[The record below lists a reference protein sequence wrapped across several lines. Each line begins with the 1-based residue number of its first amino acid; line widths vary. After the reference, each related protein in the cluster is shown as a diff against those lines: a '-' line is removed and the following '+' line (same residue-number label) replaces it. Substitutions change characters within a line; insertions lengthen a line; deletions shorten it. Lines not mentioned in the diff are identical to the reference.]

1 MTLEELNAFIEKL
14 VRNEDF
20 KNMLTGKVGLL
31 DDKVILELNNVL
43 LSQYNRFPRHRNIPS
58 LMNLKVNLNS
68 GDYQDFV
75 VRFYETMGISK
86 EITLPILQNKVAIQ
100 NDKDFRAVTERDG
113 LIKLQKFDNFLGW
126 LVTLIH
132 EMAHAISKNNSKGT
146 DNLFAEVEAK
156 VTEQVFYQYLVNNK
170 INIIFDEKNSLRSLT
185 TEEVQIQRLLEM
197 DQEREY
203 LYRYNRERA
212 VVNGLRNNLKFNK
225 TYCFSEE
232 QYKNI
237 DVDTKSLLSRRKNE
251 LTQDYVGSSP
261 EIGAYCLNN
270 GRHLDNEYRFVIARL
285 FVEYACNHPDILNKF
300 GEYLRSKD
308 YKNQR
313 YMQDFFGIVS
323 INDLVKAEIINYQ
336 NTCDLLEQKEDI
348 FLKKD
353 IDRKSHLASFD
364 KMSLEEKALYEKMKL
379 AGEKENS
386 IKRNL
391 QPMKRVLEKSN
402 NPDNNGYISTLLLT
416 LGVGFISGIVSA
428 LAYLFIS
435 R

>member
-1 MTLEELNAFIEKL
+1 MTLEELNTFIEKL
-14 VRNEDF
+14 VCNEDF
-20 KNMLTGKVGLL
+20 KNMLTGKVGIL

-68 GDYQDFV
+68 SDYQDFV

-86 EITLPILQNKVAIQ
+86 EVTLPILQNKVAIQ

-113 LIKLQKFDNFLGW
+113 LIKLQKFDNSLGW
-126 LVTLIH
+126 LVTLVH

-146 DNLFAEVEAK
+146 DNLFTEVEAK

-170 INIIFDEKNSLRSLT
+170 INIILNENNSLRALT
-185 TEEVQIQRLLEM
+185 AEEVQLQRLLEM
-197 DQEREY
+197 DHEREY

-232 QYKNI
+232 QYENM
-237 DVDTKSLLSRRKNE
+237 DADTKVLLSRRKNE
-251 LTQDYVGSSP
+251 LTQDYVGLNP
-261 EIGAYCLNN
+261 GIGAYRLNN

-285 FVEYACNHPDILNKF
+285 FVEYTCNHPDILNKF
-300 GEYLRSKD
+300 GEYLMSKD
-308 YKNQR
+308 YRNQR
-313 YMQDFFGIVS
+313 YIQDFFRIVS
-323 INDLVKAEIINYQ
+323 ISDLVKAEVCNYQ
-336 NTCDLLEQKEDI
+336 NTYDLLEHKENI

-353 IDRKSHLASFD
+353 RDRKSHLASFD
-364 KMSLEEKALYEKMKL
+364 KMSLEDKALYEKMRL
-379 AGEKENS
+379 EREESKENS
-386 IKRNL
+386 L
-391 QPMKRVLEKSN
+391 QPMKRVLEKSS
-402 NPDNNGYISTLLLT
+402 NPDSNGYISTLLLT
-416 LGVGFISGIVSA
+416 LGVGFISGVVAIMT
-428 LAYLFIS
+428 YLFIS

>member
-20 KNMLTGKVGLL
+20 KNMLTGKVGIL

-43 LSQYNRFPRHRNIPS
+43 LSQYNRFLRHRNIPS

-86 EITLPILQNKVAIQ
+86 EVTLPILQNKLIIQ

-113 LIKLQKFDNFLGW
+113 LIKLQKFDNTLGW
-126 LVTLIH
+126 LVTLVH

-146 DNLFAEVEAK
+146 DNLFTEVEAK

-170 INIIFDEKNSLRSLT
+170 INIILDENNSLRALT
-185 TEEVQIQRLLEM
+185 AEEVQLQRLLEM
-197 DQEREY
+197 DHEREY

-232 QYKNI
+232 QYENM
-237 DVDTKSLLSRRKNE
+237 DADTKVLLSRRKNE
-251 LTQDYVGSSP
+251 LTQDYVGFNP
-261 EIGAYCLNN
+261 GIGAYRLNN

-285 FVEYACNHPDILNKF
+285 FVEYTCNHPDILNKF
-300 GEYLRSKD
+300 GEYLMSKD
-308 YKNQR
+308 YRNQR
-313 YMQDFFGIVS
+313 YIQDFFRIVS
-323 INDLVKAEIINYQ
+323 INDLVKAEVCNYQ
-336 NTCDLLEQKEDI
+336 NTYDLLEHKENI

-353 IDRKSHLASFD
+353 RDRKSHLASFD
-364 KMSLEEKALYEKMKL
+364 NMSLEDKALYEKMRL
-379 AGEKENS
+379 EREESKENS
-386 IKRNL
+386 L
-391 QPMKRVLEKSN
+391 QPMKRVLEKSS
-402 NPDNNGYISTLLLT
+402 NPDSNGYISTLLLT
-416 LGVGFISGIVSA
+416 LGVGFISGVVAIMT
-428 LAYLFIS
+428 YLFIS
-435 R
+435 K

>member
-14 VRNEDF
+14 VCNEDF
-20 KNMLTGKVGLL
+20 KNMLTGKVGIP
-31 DDKVILELNNVL
+31 DDKVILELNTVL

-86 EITLPILQNKVAIQ
+86 EVTLPILQNKVAIQ

-113 LIKLQKFDNFLGW
+113 LIKLQKFDNSLGW
-126 LVTLIH
+126 LVTLVH

-146 DNLFAEVEAK
+146 DNLFTEVEAK

-170 INIIFDEKNSLRSLT
+170 INIILDENNSLRALT
-185 TEEVQIQRLLEM
+185 AEEVQLQRLLEM
-197 DQEREY
+197 DHEREY

-232 QYKNI
+232 QYENM
-237 DVDTKSLLSRRKNE
+237 DADTKVLLSRRKNE
-251 LTQDYVGSSP
+251 LTQDYVGFNP
-261 EIGAYCLNN
+261 GIGAYRLNN

-285 FVEYACNHPDILNKF
+285 FVEYTCNHPDILNKF
-300 GEYLRSKD
+300 GEYLMSKD
-308 YKNQR
+308 YRNQR
-313 YMQDFFGIVS
+313 YIQDFFRIVS
-323 INDLVKAEIINYQ
+323 INDLVKAEVCNYQ
-336 NTCDLLEQKEDI
+336 NTYDLLEHKENI

-353 IDRKSHLASFD
+353 RDRKSHLDSFD
-364 KMSLEEKALYEKMKL
+364 KMSLEEKALYEKMIL
-379 AGEKENS
+379 EREESKENS
-386 IKRNL
+386 L
-391 QPMKRVLEKSN
+391 QPMKRVLEKSS
-402 NPDNNGYISTLLLT
+402 NPDSNGYISTLLLT
-416 LGVGFISGIVSA
+416 LGVGFISGVVAIMT
-428 LAYLFIS
+428 YLFIS

>member
-20 KNMLTGKVGLL
+20 KNMLTGKVGIL
-31 DDKVILELNNVL
+31 DDKVILELNTVL

-86 EITLPILQNKVAIQ
+86 EVTLPILQNKLIIQ

-113 LIKLQKFDNFLGW
+113 LIKLQKFDNSLGW
-126 LVTLIH
+126 LVTLVH

-146 DNLFAEVEAK
+146 DNLFTEVEAK

-170 INIIFDEKNSLRSLT
+170 INIILDENNSLRALT
-185 TEEVQIQRLLEM
+185 AEEVQLQRLLEM
-197 DQEREY
+197 DHEREY

-225 TYCFSEE
+225 TYCFSKE
-232 QYKNI
+232 QYENM
-237 DVDTKSLLSRRKNE
+237 DADTKVLLSRRKNE
-251 LTQDYVGSSP
+251 LTQDYVGFNP
-261 EIGAYCLNN
+261 GIGAYRLNN

-285 FVEYACNHPDILNKF
+285 FVEYTCNHPDILNKF
-300 GEYLRSKD
+300 GEYLMSKD
-308 YKNQR
+308 YRNQR
-313 YMQDFFGIVS
+313 YIQDFFRIVS
-323 INDLVKAEIINYQ
+323 INDLVKAEVCNYQ
-336 NTCDLLEQKEDI
+336 NTYDLLEHKENI

-353 IDRKSHLASFD
+353 RDRKSHLDSFD
-364 KMSLEEKALYEKMKL
+364 KMSLEEKALYEKMRL
-379 AGEKENS
+379 EREESKENS
-386 IKRNL
+386 L
-391 QPMKRVLEKSN
+391 QPMKRVLEKSS
-402 NPDNNGYISTLLLT
+402 NPDSNGYISTLLLT
-416 LGVGFISGIVSA
+416 LGVGFISGVVAIMT
-428 LAYLFIS
+428 YLFIS

>member
-20 KNMLTGKVGLL
+20 KNMLTGKVGIL

-86 EITLPILQNKVAIQ
+86 EVTLPILQNKLIIQ

-113 LIKLQKFDNFLGW
+113 LIKLQKFDNTLGW
-126 LVTLIH
+126 LVTLVH

-146 DNLFAEVEAK
+146 DNLFTEVEDK

-170 INIIFDEKNSLRSLT
+170 INIILDENNSLRALT
-185 TEEVQIQRLLEM
+185 AEEVQLQRLLEM
-197 DQEREY
+197 DHEREY

-232 QYKNI
+232 QYENI
-237 DVDTKSLLSRRKNE
+237 DADTKALLSRRKNE
-251 LTQDYVGSSP
+251 LTQDYVGFNP
-261 EIGAYCLNN
+261 GIGAYRLNN

-285 FVEYACNHPDILNKF
+285 FVEYTCNHPDILNKF
-300 GEYLRSKD
+300 GEYLMSKD
-308 YKNQR
+308 YRNQR
-313 YMQDFFGIVS
+313 YIQDFFRIVS
-323 INDLVKAEIINYQ
+323 INDLVKAEVCNYQ
-336 NTCDLLEQKEDI
+336 NTYDLLEHKENI

-353 IDRKSHLASFD
+353 RDRKSHLASFD
-364 KMSLEEKALYEKMKL
+364 NMSLEDKALYEKMRL
-379 AGEKENS
+379 EREESKENS
-386 IKRNL
+386 L
-391 QPMKRVLEKSN
+391 QPMKRVLEKSS
-402 NPDNNGYISTLLLT
+402 NPDSNGYISTLLLT
-416 LGVGFISGIVSA
+416 LGVGFISGVVAIMT
-428 LAYLFIS
+428 YLFIS
-435 R
+435 K

>member
-14 VRNEDF
+14 VCNEDF
-20 KNMLTGKVGLL
+20 KNMLTGKVGIP
-31 DDKVILELNNVL
+31 DDKVILELNTVL

-86 EITLPILQNKVAIQ
+86 EVTLPILQNKVAIQ

-113 LIKLQKFDNFLGW
+113 LIKLQKFDNSLGW
-126 LVTLIH
+126 LVTLVH

-146 DNLFAEVEAK
+146 DNLFTEVEAK

-170 INIIFDEKNSLRSLT
+170 INIILDENNSLRALT
-185 TEEVQIQRLLEM
+185 AEEVQLQRLLEM
-197 DQEREY
+197 DHEREY

-232 QYKNI
+232 QYENM
-237 DVDTKSLLSRRKNE
+237 DADTKVLLSRRKNE
-251 LTQDYVGSSP
+251 LTQDYVGFNP
-261 EIGAYCLNN
+261 GIGAYRLNN

-285 FVEYACNHPDILNKF
+285 FVEYTCNHPDILNKF
-300 GEYLRSKD
+300 GEYLMSKD
-308 YKNQR
+308 YRNQR
-313 YMQDFFGIVS
+313 YIQDFFRIVS
-323 INDLVKAEIINYQ
+323 INDLVKAEVCNYQ
-336 NTCDLLEQKEDI
+336 NTYDLLEHKENI

-353 IDRKSHLASFD
+353 RDRKSHLDSFD
-364 KMSLEEKALYEKMKL
+364 KMSLEEKALYEKMRL
-379 AGEKENS
+379 EREESKENS
-386 IKRNL
+386 L
-391 QPMKRVLEKSN
+391 QPMKRVLEKSS
-402 NPDNNGYISTLLLT
+402 NPDSNGYISTLLLT
-416 LGVGFISGIVSA
+416 LGVGFISGVVAIMT
-428 LAYLFIS
+428 YLFIS